1 MDVYS
6 QLAESIISR
15 QETVIGPIAV
25 ERARVVNGLTLD
37 WANHTVSITGDK
49 KSVVDEL
56 VEQYKALFGQISVE
70 VCKEAVGRLGQKMSP
85 DQMPASLR

>member
-6 QLAESIISR
+6 QLAESIISK
-15 QETVIGPIAV
+15 QETVIGPIAI
-25 ERARVVNGLTLD
+25 ERAKVVSGLTLD
-37 WANHTVSITGDK
+37 WANHKVSIAGDK

-85 DQMPASLR
+85 DQMPTSLR